1 MPFDWMPTFNSIND
15 RQYIRPTYVDPE
27 TGLLSYN
34 NPAMNPPAAVTNPMP
49 PVPMPAPTMPG
60 QDFFAQLAGL
70 FSQGGMGAAPQPRPY
85 MGAQDALARV
95 RQMGPVT
102 GYGTPGG
109 QGRFGGVSREGQR
122 AMFEGQA
129 RALGRQQ
136 QQPSAPRFGSGR
148 QVPMAPKGPARVPQ
162 GLLPMPKQPGRFGA
176 PSQVFDK
183 GSQSRTRN
191 MFGRM

>member
-1 MPFDWMPTFNSIND
+1 MPFDWMPTFNAIND

-27 TGLLSYN
+27 TGLVTYN
-34 NPAMNPPAAVTNPMP
+34 NPAMRPPAAVTNPTP
-49 PVPMPAPTMPG
+49 AVPMPAPTMPG

-70 FSQGGMGAAPQPRPY
+70 FSQGGTPGAPQPRPY
-85 MGAQDALARV
+85 MGAQDALMRV
-95 RQMGPVT
+95 QQMGPVT

-136 QQPSAPRFGSGR
+136 QQTSPQVR
-148 QVPMAPKGPARVPQ
+148 QGPMAPKGPARAPQ
-162 GLLPMPKQPGRFGA
+162 GLVPMPKQPNRFGV

>member
-1 MPFDWMPTFNSIND
+1 MPFDWTPTFNSIND

-34 NPAMNPPAAVTNPMP
+34 NPAMNPPAAVTNPTP

-70 FSQGGMGAAPQPRPY
+70 FSQGGMGGAPQPRPY

>member
-70 FSQGGMGAAPQPRPY
+70 FSQGGMGGAPQPRPY

-136 QQPSAPRFGSGR
+136 QEPSAPRFGSGR
-148 QVPMAPKGPARVPQ
+148 QAPMAPKGPARVPQ